1 MESSTTKRTHGL
13 RRQGVF
19 ILVLGAL
26 AVGPISAQT
35 SVGIILGEPTG
46 LSAKQWLGEGASLD
60 LAVAW
65 SFIVPPSF
73 YVHVDYQQHLDELD
87 IDEGDLLFFVG
98 LGLKLRV
105 GQQLNLGVRIPL
117 GLVYEFDGV
126 PLEVFLEIA
135 PVMDLFP
142 AVAANAGGG
151 IGIRYRF

>member
-1 MESSTTKRTHGL
+1 MESSATKRVHGL
-13 RRQGVF
+13 RRRGVL

-65 SFIVPPSF
+65 SFIVPASL

-98 LGLKLRV
+98 LGAKLKV
-105 GQQLNLGVRIPL
+105 GQQLNLGLRIPL

-126 PLEVFLEIA
+126 PLEVFFEFA
-135 PVMDLFP
+135 PGMDLFP
-142 AVAANAGGG
+142 AVSLNGGGG